1 MSKKL
6 RSIHNEKKL
15 LKLQQQ
21 RLNIRVSWSF
31 TTKIN
36 IDNILYLQKK
46 KKQIGS
52 DNFASHFYEQ
62 FESLSLQMLY
72 IYKN

>member
-1 MSKKL
+1 MK
-6 RSIHNEKKL
+6 KKL

-21 RLNIRVSWSF
+21 RLNISVSWSF

-36 IDNILYLQKK
+36 IDNILYITK

-52 DNFASHFYEQ
+52 DNFASYFYEQ
-62 FESLSLQMLY
+62 FERLSRQMLY